1 MSILVHKYGGTS
13 VADEERIRNV
23 ARRVIRAADE
33 GHRMVVVVSAQGDT
47 TDHLIEL
54 ARRVN
59 PWPSDRELDM
69 LLAVGEQISISLV
82 AMTIEAMGRAAIS
95 LTAAQVGIF
104 TDDAHKKARII
115 RVNSRRLDDELAAGK
130 IVVVAGF
137 QGVDRN
143 NDLTTLGRGGSDTT
157 AVALAAALGAVR
169 CEIYTDVDGVYTA
182 DPRVVKGACKLTQIS
197 HEEMLELASLGAQVL
212 HPRSVELAKQYGVK
226 LEVKSSFADVPGT
239 LVKEAGQM
247 EDVLQVSGVTSDKN
261 IARVAILEVPDRP
274 GVAYKVMGD
283 LAAGNVNVDMI
294 IQSVSRDHINDM
306 SFTIGEDDLDR
317 AMAILNKTIAGLGAK
332 GVVFDRNVAKV
343 SIVGIGLKE
352 KAGVATAMFQ
362 ALAEN
367 GINIQMISSSEIKVS
382 CLIERGQ
389 ADLAVRAIHDKF
401 FTGGVQVA
409 REAG

>member
-1 MSILVHKYGGTS
+1 MSLLVQKYGGTS
-13 VADEERIRNV
+13 VADEGRLRNV

-33 GHRMVVVVSAQGDT
+33 GHQMVVVVSAQGDT

-59 PWPSDRELDM
+59 PSPSDREFDM
-69 LLAVGEQISISLV
+69 LLAVGEQISISLL
-82 AMTIEAMGRAAIS
+82 AMAIEAAGRPVIS
-95 LTAAQVGIF
+95 LTAAQVGIV
-104 TDDAHKKARII
+104 TDDIHKKARI
-115 RVNSRRLDDELAAGK
+115 VEVKSRRLTRELKAGK
-130 IVVVAGF
+130 IVIVAGF
-137 QGVDRN
+137 QGIDRN
-143 NDLTTLGRGGSDTT
+143 GDITTLGRGGSDTT

-182 DPRVVKGACKLTQIS
+182 DPRVVKGAYKLDRIS

-212 HPRSVELAKQYGVK
+212 HPRSVELAKQYGVR
-226 LEVKSSFADVPGT
+226 LEVLSSFADVPGT
-239 LVKEAGQM
+239 LVEEADKM

-261 IARVAILEVPDRP
+261 IARLAIIEVPDRP
-274 GVAYKVMGD
+274 GMAYRILAD
-283 LAAGNVNVDMI
+283 LAGAGVNVDMI
-294 IQSVSRDHINDM
+294 IQSMRRDHVNDM
-306 SFTIGEDDLDR
+306 SFTVSDSDVER
-317 AMAILNKTIAGLGAK
+317 AMAILGKTIKDIGAR
-332 GVVFDRNVAKV
+332 GIDCDRDVAKV

-382 CLIERGQ
+382 CLIARDQ

-401 FTGGVQVA
+401 FTGGLRVA